1 MAVSRMTDGGLVYAY
16 GQDPPAEVKPEHRAS
31 WLGVVLHGERVTALL
46 TYDFFD
52 DRWKQ
57 PMKGSNNRQCRFFAV
72 FGGMNS
78 SLGETAR
85 ERRRR
90 RAESPSC
97 DSLGWSESASAGPG
111 TFRHTPQRPERP

>member
-46 TYDFFD
+46 TYDYFD

-72 FGGMNS
+72 FGGIGFRAS
-78 SLGETAR
+78 AVLQAEGLG
-85 ERRRR
+85 
-90 RAESPSC
+90 C
-97 DSLGWSESASAGPG
+97 DSLGWSAQRTAPG
-111 TFRHTPQRPERP
+111 